1 MDFLRLMFLLALL
14 LYGAAAIERAHLV
27 ISAKQK
33 TCAVATNT
41 LTHEDKIYIRHVAGL
56 ASVQAASIVVQD
68 GILPGTGLDRAAE
81 IFDPTAHAETE
92 AIRDACRGVK
102 TSVLKNGILYTSR
115 KPCTMCMGIIAR
127 AGISRVCFAPLPA
140 TAVPFSLNRGQKDKE
155 VQQKHC
161 KEYIIK
167 SILPTGCDNREGNIF
182 ADDSH
187 M

>member
-41 LTHEDKIYIRHVAGL
+41 LT
-56 ASVQAASIVVQD
+56 VVQD
-68 GILPGTGLDRAAE
+68 GILPDTELDRVSE

-127 AGISRVCFAPLPA
+127 AEISKVCFAPL
-140 TAVPFSLNRGQKDKE
+140 TVSR
-155 VQQKHC
+155 
-161 KEYIIK
+161 
-167 SILPTGCDNREGNIF
+167 
-182 ADDSH
+182 DSSAFFTEPWPER
-187 M
+187 